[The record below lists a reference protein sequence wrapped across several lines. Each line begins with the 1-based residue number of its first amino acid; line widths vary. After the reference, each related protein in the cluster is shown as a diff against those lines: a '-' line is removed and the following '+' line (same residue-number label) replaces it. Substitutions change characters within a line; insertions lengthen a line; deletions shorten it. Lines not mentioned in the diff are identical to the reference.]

1 MAATTIFDLDEF
13 RPYAARFY
21 ARKTKYIKYR
31 CYYNG
36 TIYSDSSFKLAHR
49 LYAQTKALYSFLAR
63 VVDLDVALVPGL
75 SNSWELDGDNKEILS
90 ARNQLY
96 DWSNWS
102 IAGDSWVEDG
112 VILGEAMIKIVPSI
126 DMGTI
131 QMQRLAPENCLTIG
145 AMAIIADNTRIG
157 DDGVMF
163 EYAEVITPETIRTFR
178 NSEPWDYG
186 FGAMYDNPIGLIPIV
201 IVENDTDAR
210 PTFAKMLPQLDSVN
224 ELASYLNDIIGRHNE
239 PQWAAFGVEQSDLTK
254 SGDNVWFFPNPN
266 SKLEAIIAAVDIDG
280 ALRFIQEIKL
290 ETKSNL
296 PELAFDD
303 LRAKDQIATESLKV
317 QLIELIAKIVKMR
330 RRYDNALV
338 HAHQMA
344 AIIGESYNIGDLSAL
359 LQPHRIKT
367 DRSIL
372 PVNELDEIRLEEA
385 RLGLEMQRRLSSG
398 EGMSTTA
405 GMNE

>member
-31 CYYNG
+31 RYYDG

-75 SNSWELDGDNKEILS
+75 SNSWELEGDDKQILA
-90 ARNQLY
+90 ARDQLY

-112 VILGEAMIKIVPSI
+112 VILGEAMIKIVPNV

-131 QMQRLAPENCLTIG
+131 QMQRLQPESCLTVG
-145 AMAIIADNTRIG
+145 GMVIIADNTRVG

-163 EYAEVITPETIRTFR
+163 EYAEVITPETIRTYK
-178 NSEPWDYG
+178 NSEPFDYG
-186 FGAMYDNPIGLIPIV
+186 FGAMYDNPVGLIPLV

-224 ELASYLNDIIGRHNE
+224 ELASYLADIIGRHNE
-239 PQWAAFGVEQSDLTK
+239 PQWAAFGVEQGDVQK
-254 SGDNVWFFPNPN
+254 SGNNMWFFPNPS
-266 SKLEAIIAAVDIDG
+266 SKLEAIIAAVDIEG
-280 ALRFIQEIKL
+280 TLRFIETIKT

-317 QLIELIAKIVKMR
+317 QLIELQAKIIKMR
-330 RRYDNALV
+330 RRYDNALIQS
-338 HAHQMA
+338 HQMA
-344 AIIGESYNIGDLSAL
+344 AIIGESYGIGDLSAL
-359 LQPHRIKT
+359 LQPHKMKT
-367 DRSIL
+367 DRPVL
-372 PVNELDEIRLEEA
+372 PINELDEIRLEEA
-385 RLGLEMQRRLSSG
+385 KLGLEMQRRLSSG
-398 EGMSTTA
+398 DGMSTVA
-405 GMNE
+405 EVQ

>member
-1 MAATTIFDLDEF
+1 MAITTIFDLDEF
-13 RPYAARFY
+13 RQYSARFY

-31 CYYNG
+31 RYYDG
-36 TIYSDSSFKLAHR
+36 TIYSDSAFKLAHK

-75 SNSWELDGDNKEILS
+75 SNSWELEGDNQEILN

-96 DWSNWS
+96 HWSNWS

-112 VILGEAMIKIVPSI
+112 VILGEAMIKVVP
-126 DMGTI
+126 DVNLGTI
-131 QMQRLAPENCLTIG
+131 QLQRLQPENCLIIG
-145 AMAIIADNTRIG
+145 NMAIIADNQRV
-157 DDGVMF
+157 DDAGVVF
-163 EYAEVITPETIRTFR
+163 EYAEVITPESIRTFK
-178 NSEPWDYG
+178 NSEPFDYG
-186 FGAMYDNPIGLIPIV
+186 FGAMYDNPVGLIPIV
-201 IVENDTDAR
+201 TVENDTDAR

-224 ELASYLNDIIGRHNE
+224 ELASYLADIIGRHAE
-239 PQWAAFGVEQSDLTK
+239 PQWAAFGVEQGDLTK
-254 SGDNVWFFPNPN
+254 SGNNVWFFPNPS
-266 SKLEAIIAAVDIDG
+266 SKLEAIIAAVDIEG
-280 ALRFIQEIKL
+280 TLKFIETIKN

-317 QLIELIAKIVKMR
+317 QLIELQAKIVKMR
-330 RRYDNALV
+330 RHYDNALV

-344 AIIGESYNIGDLSAL
+344 AIIGEAYGINDLSAL

-385 RLGLEMQRRLSSG
+385 RLGLEMQRRLSNG
-398 EGMSTTA
+398 DGI
-405 GMNE
+405 